1 MKEKIIIALRRKYH
15 CDHARLILKQS
26 ALSYPVYEL
35 DENTDSLDVLHRPSP
50 RERKYL
56 LPATFMP
63 NLL

>member
-35 DENTDSLDVLHRPSP
+35 DETQIRLMYFIGPSP